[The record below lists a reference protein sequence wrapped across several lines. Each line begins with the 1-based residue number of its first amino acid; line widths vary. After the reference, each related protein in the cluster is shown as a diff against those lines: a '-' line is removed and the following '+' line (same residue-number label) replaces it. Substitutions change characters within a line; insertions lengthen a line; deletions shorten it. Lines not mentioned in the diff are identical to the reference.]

1 MCREYIL
8 PGVAY
13 SDSDNHLGGE
23 NSEARNLPEG
33 RVRNEL
39 ELEPRDRSNTSLGEK
54 VNNIVSQ
61 VTDNEYRGFFE
72 SYG

>member
-13 SDSDNHLGGE
+13 SDSDNHLRVDNLE
-23 NSEARNLPEG
+23 ERNLPM
-33 RVRNEL
+33 RKEL

-72 SYG
+72 NFC